1 MIKNNEFNPVLE
13 IKELKT
19 YFFLDTGTVK
29 AVDGINLTINR
40 GKTLGII
47 GESGCGKSVT
57 AHSILKLIPSPPG
70 KIISGKITLHENDKV
85 TEISN
90 LKNSDKTLR
99 DIRGRSIGM
108 IFQEPM
114 TSFGPLH
121 TIGNQ
126 IIESILI
133 HNKAENEKD
142 AKEQAINLLKL
153 AGIPN
158 PERRVDAYP
167 HEFSGGMR
175 QRAMIAMALA
185 CGPSL
190 LIADEPTTSLDVTI
204 EAQILE
210 LLKDIQLQ
218 TGMAILLISHNLAV
232 VSEMADEISVM
243 YLGKQVEF
251 GQSEDI
257 FNNPLHPYT
266 KGLWN
271 SIPKLEG
278 PIERL
283 VPIKGIV
290 PSPRD
295 LPPGCVFSSRCSEF
309 IEGKCNSSKPVP
321 RIEVESGHFVN
332 CYLYEEIQ

>member
-1 MIKNNEFNPVLE
+1 MSNNSELEPVLE
-13 IKELKT
+13 IKNLKT
-19 YFFLDTGTVK
+19 HFFLDTGTIK
-29 AVDGINLTINR
+29 AVDGLNLTINK

-57 AHSILKLIPSPPG
+57 AHSILKLIQSPPG
-70 KIISGKITLHENDKV
+70 KIISGKIMLYENDTV
-85 TEISN
+85 TDISE
-90 LKNSDKTLR
+90 LKNTDKKLR
-99 DIRGRSIGM
+99 DIRGNSIGM

-133 HNKAENEKD
+133 HKKSNSEND
-142 AKEQAINLLKL
+142 AKNKAINLLKL

-158 PERRVDAYP
+158 PEKRIDSYP

-210 LLKDIQLQ
+210 LLKSIQKK

-243 YLGKQVEF
+243 YLGKQVEY
-251 GQSEDI
+251 GQTESI
-257 FNNPLHPYT
+257 FENPLHPYT

-271 SIPKLEG
+271 SIPKIEG

-283 VPIKGIV
+283 VPISGIV

-295 LPPGCVFSSRCSEF
+295 LPLGCVFSTRCSEF
-309 IEGKCNSSKPVP
+309 MEGRCNSPKPVP
-321 RIEVESGHFVN
+321 SIEVESEHYVN
-332 CYLYEEIQ
+332 CYLYERK